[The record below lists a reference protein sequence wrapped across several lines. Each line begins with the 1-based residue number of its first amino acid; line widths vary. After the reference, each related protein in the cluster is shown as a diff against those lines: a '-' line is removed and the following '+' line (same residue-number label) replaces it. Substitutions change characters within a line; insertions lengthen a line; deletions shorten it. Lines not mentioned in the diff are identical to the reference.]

1 MRRLVESWIE
11 AEKHGY
17 RNTLGG
23 AIKELNRECS
33 IKLTYSRLAE
43 WRRGKYTPSPN
54 VLSQMLYRVLF
65 WALVKAGIQATEAQ
79 LDALEELIWKVNV
92 TDGERNIELL

>member
-11 AEKHGY
+11 AEKIGY

-23 AIKELNRECS
+23 AIKELNRECG

-43 WRRGKYTPSPN
+43 WRRGKYTPSPA

-65 WALVKAGIQATEAQ
+65 WALLKAGIQATEAQ
-79 LDALEELIWKVNV
+79 LDVLEELIWKVNV